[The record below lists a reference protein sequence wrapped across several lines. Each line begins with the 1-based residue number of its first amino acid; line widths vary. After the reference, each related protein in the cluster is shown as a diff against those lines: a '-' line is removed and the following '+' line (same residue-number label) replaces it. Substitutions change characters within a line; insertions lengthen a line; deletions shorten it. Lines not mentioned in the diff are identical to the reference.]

1 MHKRIFKDVELATG
15 SHKERL
21 KRQKLGF
28 NTRKFRRNYSR
39 PQIKK
44 VDGDVV
50 MLFNNTIEQKN
61 GETSIPNSVSLVDD
75 QTLDGQ
81 LVIAITNETFVEEDG
96 GQVTWIPCNI
106 PFV

>member
-1 MHKRIFKDVELATG
+1 
-15 SHKERL
+15 
-21 KRQKLGF
+21 
-28 NTRKFRRNYSR
+28 
-39 PQIKK
+39 
-44 VDGDVV
+44 

-61 GETSIPNSVSLVDD
+61 GETSKPNSISLVDD

-81 LVIAITNETFVEEDG
+81 LIIAITNETFVEEDG